1 MDRQVQKLQK
11 YLKEYLGQTADDI
24 HRKMGKPLQFPDSNI
39 LFYSLSRK
47 IIWKDEIAFI
57 IENGKV
63 TDITISEYVFGFAV
77 RNIFY
82 QNKGRNRGYLV
93 SNLITKK
100 HSFPQ
105 KCFKLNDHNEKYKY

>member
-11 YLKEYLGQTADDI
+11 YLKEYLGKTVDDI
-24 HRKMGKPLQFPDSNI
+24 HRKLGKPLQFSGSNI

-47 IIWKDEIAFI
+47 IIWKDEIAFM

-63 TDITISEYVFGFAV
+63 TDIKISEYVFGFAV

-82 QNKGRNRGYLV
+82 QNKDNNRGYLV
-93 SNLITKK
+93 SNLITKIK
-100 HSFPQ
+100 THFP
-105 KCFKLNDHNEKYKY
+105 KKDSN